1 MRIAKSVLFDKSRRV
16 HVPNEIADAL
26 ELRPGVDRLFWTV
39 EDGKIVI
46 RKVNKQLS
54 GPLEGCEDIEQ
65 RLREYER
72 GPAATGAGSTVSEV
86 IVKFR
91 YC

>member
-39 EDGKIVI
+39 EDGQIVI
-46 RKVNKQLS
+46 RKVTKQLS

-65 RLREYER
+65 RLRDYENHV
-72 GPAATGAGSTVSEV
+72 PITSESLPLQTEVV
-86 IVKFR
+86 IKIQ
-91 YC
+91 

>member
-46 RKVNKQLS
+46 RKVTKQLS

-65 RLREYER
+65 RLRDYENHV
-72 GPAATGAGSTVSEV
+72 PITSESLPLQTEVV
-86 IVKFR
+86 IKIQ
-91 YC
+91 